1 MARFEREKLQA
12 FVMAGEKSPPPVF
25 VGREDIIG
33 DIEERGRLAW
43 KSGARAAHGEA
54 GATRVIQG
62 APGAGKSSI
71 LAELEFR
78 SLKAGGERAPRVLF
92 LTSEM
97 LEESLPNVLA
107 RLEAAGRMERG
118 EWFEHGRDLWTSA
131 VKQVTSVS
139 VAGAGIDL
147 AQREWSGLEEL
158 RNALPPDR
166 WVRPV
171 IVAVDEAQNLPA
183 EKNTPLGHFFR
194 GIHNGRTGLPLT
206 LVLAGLGDTGTVANQ
221 IGLTRGLKIRQLGC
235 LDSGDSGK
243 LMRRFCRHFRM
254 DPEGQGE
261 RLDGLAR
268 DTEGWP
274 RHLHIALQSL
284 GREALTAEGD
294 LSRIDWHLAASRAAE
309 DRVRHYYSQ
318 QSPAMKDSKGL
329 TASVMRDLDG
339 RLDRADILGL
349 IRTHVRDGTG
359 HELPRSMSAHDFR
372 EHLVHQGALHERD
385 DGSFHCPIPSFRN
398 FLIEAGGPEAVN
410 NGRSQSPPVVRMRRV
425 CPGGGFPT

>member
-12 FVMAGEKSPPPVF
+12 FVMTGEKSPPPVF

-43 KSGARAAHGEA
+43 RSGALAAHGEA

-71 LAELEFR
+71 LAELESR
-78 SLKAGGERAPRVLF
+78 SLKADDERAPRVLF

-97 LEESLPNVLA
+97 LEESLPNVLV
-107 RLEAAGRMERG
+107 RLEAAGRMEWG
-118 EWFEHGRDLWTSA
+118 EWFERGRDLWMSA

-139 VAGAGIDL
+139 VAGAGINL
-147 AQREWSGLEEL
+147 AYREWNGLEGL
-158 RNALPPDR
+158 RNVLPPDQ

-171 IVAVDEAQNLPA
+171 IVAVDEAQNLPT
-183 EKNTPLGHFFR
+183 EKNTPLGHFLR

-206 LVLAGLGDTGTVANQ
+206 LVLAGLGDTEAVANE
-221 IGLTRGLKIRQLGC
+221 IGLTRGLEIRHLGC
-235 LDSGDSGK
+235 LDSGDSCR

-254 DPEGQGE
+254 EPEGQGE
-261 RLDGLAR
+261 RLDRLAR

-294 LSRIDWHLAASRAAE
+294 LSRIDWALTASRAAE
-309 DRVRHYYSQ
+309 NRIRHYYAR
-318 QSPAMKDSKGL
+318 QSPAMKDAKGL
-329 TASVMRDLDG
+329 TASVMHDLEG

-349 IRTHVRDGTG
+349 IRSHVSDRTG

-372 EHLVHQGALHERD
+372 EHLVHQGALQERG

-398 FLIEAGGPEAVN
+398 FLVEAGGLGPRST
-410 NGRSQSPPVVRMRRV
+410 GRSQSPPDV
-425 CPGGGFPT
+425 

>member
-1 MARFEREKLQA
+1 MARFERERLQA
-12 FVMAGEKSPPPVF
+12 FVMTGEKSPPPVF
-25 VGREDIIG
+25 VGRDDIIG

-43 KSGARAAHGEA
+43 KSGARAVHGEA
-54 GATRVIQG
+54 GATRIIQG

-71 LAELEFR
+71 LAELESR
-78 SLKAGGERAPRVLF
+78 SLKDVEERAPRVLF

-118 EWFEHGRDLWTSA
+118 EWFERGRGLWTSA

-139 VAGAGIDL
+139 VAGARMDL
-147 AQREWSGLEEL
+147 AHREWSGLEDL
-158 RNALPPDR
+158 RNILPPDQ
-166 WVRPV
+166 WARPV
-171 IVAVDEAQNLPA
+171 IVAVDEAQNLPT

-206 LVLAGLGDTGTVANQ
+206 LVLAGLGDTEAVANQ
-221 IGLTRGLKIRQLGC
+221 IGLTRGLEIRHLGC
-235 LDSGDSGK
+235 LDSDDSGR
-243 LMRRFCRHFRM
+243 LMRRFCRHFCM

-294 LSRIDWHLAASRAAE
+294 LSRIDWDLVASRAAD
-309 DRVRHYYSQ
+309 DRVRHYYAQ
-318 QSPAMKDSKGL
+318 QSPAMRDAKGL

-349 IRTHVRDGTG
+349 IRSHVSDATG

-372 EHLVHQGALHERD
+372 EHLVHQGALQERG
-385 DGSFHCPIPSFRN
+385 DGSFRCPIPSFRN
-398 FLIEAGGPEAVN
+398 FLIEAGGPGSGE
-410 NGRSQSPPVVRMRRV
+410 
-425 CPGGGFPT
+425 